1 MVIPRL
7 TAVQNRGEE
16 MTIEDLRSGKVL
28 LLTATD
34 AARLVHKDVRTV
46 NKSLD
51 SKEWLSVKLGKRRMI
66 PVKWFLEY
74 LDGQSASGE
83 AQNGQAA

>member
-7 TAVQNRGEE
+7 TTVQDKGEE

-74 LDGQSASGE
+74 LDGQNASGE

>member
-1 MVIPRL
+1 MK
-7 TAVQNRGEE
+7 
-16 MTIEDLRSGKVL
+16 IEDLRSGKVL

-51 SKEWLSVKLGKRRMI
+51 SKEWFSVKLGKRRVI
-66 PVKWFLEY
+66 PAKWFLEY
-74 LDGQSASGE
+74 LDGQDSSGE
-83 AQNGQAA
+83 AQDGQAA